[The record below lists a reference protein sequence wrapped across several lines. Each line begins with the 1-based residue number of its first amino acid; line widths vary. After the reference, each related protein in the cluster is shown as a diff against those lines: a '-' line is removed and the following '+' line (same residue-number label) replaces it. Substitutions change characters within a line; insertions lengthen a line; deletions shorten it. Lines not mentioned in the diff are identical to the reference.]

1 VAAVGR
7 AYKHETG
14 EAPMPKKTLDDIVKE
29 RKALVKELGDYEK
42 DKNQIDSRMKKV
54 QTDYD
59 TIRDGLEEGLKEINE
74 LKTQLKS
81 AFSTWEKMF
90 GKLDTIK
97 GNFAEIAKIAKAT
110 TPNVEK
116 FNDEA
121 TGLSK
126 ALAGCGG
133 DMKDIKDE
141 EGELKK
147 IKQNAERLL
156 FDFNNLYQ
164 SAAPPKDPVKPTLAV
179 A

>member
-1 VAAVGR
+1 
-7 AYKHETG
+7 
-14 EAPMPKKTLDDIVKE
+14 MPKKMTLDDIVKE

-42 DKNQIDSRMKKV
+42 DKNQIESRIKKV

-59 TIRDGLEEGLKEINE
+59 TIRDGLEEGLKEIND
-74 LKTQLKS
+74 LKS
-81 AFSTWEKMF
+81 QVKASFDTWEKMS

-97 GNFAEIAKIAKAT
+97 GNFGEIAKIVKAT

-121 TGLSK
+121 TDLSK
-126 ALAGCGG
+126 ALAGCAG

-141 EGELKK
+141 EAELKK

-156 FDFNNLYQ
+156 FEFNNLYQ
-164 SAAPPKDPVKPTLAV
+164 NANSPPKDPAKPVLAI